1 LKKKCALALLAF
13 SLCYYHSPTYAAVVI
28 TDAAPADEANV
39 NSLTD
44 YTIASGETKTTYNSG
59 SGGTYSKLLIIGGA
73 PGSANPGGGTW
84 RPLDT
89 TSVTTSGGIIIND
102 GSTIDMAYKYS
113 PANGYNGSWHYS
125 SASAQQPTRNL
136 VLRSAQFGDNLT
148 FRINL
153 GTRTTLDGVS
163 STNSGMSDQIQIQAP
178 SFTAELDA
186 IMASDLDAKANINVE
201 YILNKHFGSRNNTTW
216 TWTTDATDTL
226 YSGKADM
233 VIYIAS
239 SNLSVMDRFNVTGDA
254 TYDIDGAFTKYAFTS
269 ELRHDPLNSAADN
282 TNRKWSVFWT
292 AQKGDALSQ
301 GAYSAANA
309 SLATRNLWRIE
320 DGLFWQR
327 SDDLRFANRGNAWND
342 FDHHEGLWTNVWGGE
357 YTFGGIQGSSF
368 KQNYQGIQVGY
379 DKLRARP
386 LRGGKVYTGLF
397 LSQMNSDADFYAQ
410 SAGGADYN
418 EGASDLKSY
427 GIGGYM
433 LWQGQKGRYLEG
445 QVRWNRLKND
455 YTYTDSFGDSYLNEF
470 ANKTYGAGIRY
481 GHRLTKDS
489 GFFFEPQVG
498 LSYGVFESFDYTM
511 GNGLRYTQPKSDTLI
526 GRLALSIGKDFG
538 GDVAGERRGQVF
550 FKTGVN
556 HDLLDGG
563 GATMHAMSGGQ
574 NSKPLTSYS
583 MDVLGA
589 NDTWYDMTLGA
600 NLKINPRTNAW
611 LAVNKSFG
619 GDVNTKWQ
627 VNGGLSWRFGGPK
640 NGLTATSQ
648 GANATQG
655 GAQEARRPL
664 GDWQADAQT
673 EPSQV
678 DVSSVSTTQTE
689 NGSEGIAQ
697 ATTAPLNTP
706 NEVQVNATTTQTQID
721 GAATTTSGGT
731 SLTGTDGIFTLD
743 TLTVEADRPDWEK
756 NLSPGTVTVVDVPK
770 YAGEHKTFA
779 NMLETVPGVYIDRT
793 SGGAGHYTTA
803 RIRGSSASQVN
814 IYIDGVL
821 VNTGSEQ
828 AVNLEN
834 INMDNVQRIEV
845 YRGYIPAK
853 FAGAAMGG
861 AINVVTKRP
870 DKVGGKVSYGI
881 RSFGGQ
887 KIGVETTAPLGK
899 GSLMLAYNRDEAD
912 GDFTYYRKVTE
923 LNQHGQGSLG
933 GVAPQE
939 AFPNKRQRKNNGY
952 ENNNLFAKWQDDN
965 WFVKFDYHNNK
976 TERPASASADYVDRP
991 ANMYPSFLDTRFNHA
1006 IRNATIDTEKLD
1018 FSVGRRQTHKNFEWG
1033 WKFAASCQEKS
1044 TLYTR
1049 LDGISVRRTGDTT
1062 FKNTA
1067 YEAAID
1073 GSWRPSDR
1081 HLLEFLASTRRET
1094 MKVGFELN
1102 DEWSTT
1108 WSGMPKL
1115 RDYFLPRYELKDH
1128 YFQLQDTIS
1137 LNSDGSL
1144 TYTPLVRAQK
1154 SEIGIDVQDGAS
1166 WLYSNSHAV
1175 KKTYGNW
1182 TLRGTYGSY
1191 YKMPSWYEVF
1201 GDGVDLQSRWYAF
1214 NSIANW
1220 SPDIFAEY
1228 GTNWDVSVNWAGK
1241 VAKTDADITLTY
1253 FNRRSEN
1260 LLTTQFNPL
1269 TGATWYVNYGEG
1281 KIDGIELSTKLR
1293 WNRFDLGFGA
1303 TWQDSMI
1310 TKGYTR
1316 DMHNTSKASVEGSP
1330 FPWTPE
1336 VQYNVRLDYRFP
1348 KDKLSIFGEYLWTD
1362 DINWYNA
1369 LGDRSYY
1376 EAMGLFNVGMKYNFN
1391 SKFKMNLGVNDIA
1404 NKGPKQ
1410 MARGLQ
1416 HSVIDT
1422 RNVAYPQ
1429 QGRTY
1434 YMTLEYGF

>member
-1 LKKKCALALLAF
+1 M
-13 SLCYYHSPTYAAVVI
+13 VI

-148 FRINL
+148 FHINL

-292 AQKGDALSQ
+292 AQQGDALSQ

-640 NGLTATSQ
+640 NNIASGSAALGSINELSSGGMGTVATTVAAATSVDNRFYSMDSAPI
-648 GANATQG
+648 GLVANATQESE
-655 GAQEARRPL
+655 QEVYRSL
-664 GDWQADAQT
+664 DEL
-673 EPSQV
+673 EPSANNE
-678 DVSSVSTTQTE
+678 SS
-689 NGSEGIAQ
+689 
-697 ATTAPLNTP
+697 P
-706 NEVQVNATTTQTQID
+706 ND
-721 GAATTTSGGT
+721 AAA
-731 SLTGTDGIFTLD
+731 DGIYTLD

-779 NMLETVPGVYIDRT
+779 NMLETIPGVYIDRT
-793 SGGAGHYTTA
+793 SGGGAGHYTTA

-814 IYIDGVL
+814 IYMDGVL

-845 YRGYIPAK
+845 YRGYIPAR

-870 DKVGGKVSYGI
+870 DKVGGKVSYGL

-933 GVAPQE
+933 GVAPQG

-965 WFVKFDYHNNK
+965 WFVKLDYHNN
-976 TERPASASADYVDRP
+976 TAERPGSAMAQYVDRP
-991 ANMYPSFLDTRFNHA
+991 ANMYPSFLDTSFINALR
-1006 IRNATIDTEKLD
+1006 RATIDTEKLE
-1018 FSVGRRQTHKNFEWG
+1018 FAVGRRQTHKNLEWG
-1033 WKFAASCQEKS
+1033 WKIAASHQDKS
-1044 TLYTR
+1044 TLYSR
-1049 LDGISVRRTGDTT
+1049 LDGISIRRTGDTT

-1067 YEAAID
+1067 YEVSVD
-1073 GSWRPSDR
+1073 GSWRLSDR

-1108 WSGMPKL
+1108 WPGMPKL

-1154 SEIGIDVQDGAS
+1154 SEIGIDVQAGSS
-1166 WLYSNSHAV
+1166 WLYSNSHAL

-1228 GTNWDVSVNWAGK
+1228 GKNWDVSVNWVGK

-1260 LLTTQFNPL
+1260 LLATQFNPIN
-1269 TGATWYVNYGEG
+1269 GATWYVNYGEG
-1281 KIDGIELSTKLR
+1281 KIDGVELNAKLR

-1303 TWQDSMI
+1303 TWQDSII
-1310 TKGYTR
+1310 TKGRTK
-1316 DMHNTSKASVEGSP
+1316 DMLNTITSVQGLP

-1336 VQYNVRLDYRFP
+1336 QQYNVRLDYRFP

-1362 DINWYNA
+1362 KLGWSSGRERDTYYDA
-1369 LGDRSYY
+1369 LGI
-1376 EAMGLFNVGMKYNFN
+1376 FNVGMKYNFN
-1391 SKFKMNLGVNDIA
+1391 SKFKMNLGINDIA

-1410 MARGLQ
+1410 TVRDYPVGE
-1416 HSVIDT
+1416 SI
-1422 RNVAYPQ
+1422 RNVTHPQ